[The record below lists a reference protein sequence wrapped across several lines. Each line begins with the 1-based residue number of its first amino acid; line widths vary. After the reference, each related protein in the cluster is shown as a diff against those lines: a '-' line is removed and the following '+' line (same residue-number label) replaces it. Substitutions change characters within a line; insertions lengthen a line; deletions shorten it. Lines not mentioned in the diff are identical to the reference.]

1 MEVTLLLLLVKHFDV
16 SIELFCLLQL
26 LINRLVSLVVQELP
40 ESLFDLFGIAVPLLT
55 NLLNLVV
62 HLQRSYITG
71 WILLKLLAPY
81 LGIVEHELTVFL
93 GAYVISRLTE
103 VFLLLGAEYYFFFE
117 IHSKLKRLIG
127 CLKS

>member
-26 LINRLVSLVVQELP
+26 LINRLVSLVVQELS
-40 ESLFDLFGIAVPLLT
+40 ESLFDLLGIAVPLLT

-71 WILLKLLAPY
+71 WILLKLLAPD
-81 LGIVEHELTVFL
+81 LGIVEHELPVFL

-117 IHSKLKRLIG
+117 IHVS
-127 CLKS
+127 